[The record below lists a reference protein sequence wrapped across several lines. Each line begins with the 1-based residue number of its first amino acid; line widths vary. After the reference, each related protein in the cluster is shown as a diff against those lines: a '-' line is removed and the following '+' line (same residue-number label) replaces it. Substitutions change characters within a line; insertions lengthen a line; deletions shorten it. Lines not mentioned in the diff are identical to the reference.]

1 MLPPP
6 PHNIIL
12 FELDFNVKFP
22 LLRLLQ
28 FLSDLKSTI
37 NMKRNELF
45 SMYSKNSSNLNKK
58 NKNLR
63 KCNKNYEKR

>member
-6 PHNIIL
+6 NIIL

-37 NMKRNELF
+37 VIKCDILF
-45 SMYSKNSSNLNKK
+45 EDFS
-58 NKNLR
+58 
-63 KCNKNYEKR
+63 

>member
-22 LLRLLQ
+22 VLRLLQ

-37 NMKRNELF
+37 L
-45 SMYSKNSSNLNKK
+45 
-58 NKNLR
+58 
-63 KCNKNYEKR
+63 